1 MPSDRTAQTLIQP
14 IKPRSSKELT
24 AVPAVPSFSFSDANS
39 ILDIEIQADQ
49 LLAYINKLTSLADQA
64 CTTAIRQNET
74 TQLVEENRRSEMIN
88 LRNHLDQQSAQIHE
102 QRLALVR
109 LEHES
114 KSKIAILE
122 TKLQETESHRSEQT
136 ELERLRSEN
145 ANLARRLRL
154 ADLPDEQHPSRIKE
168 DIDSLNQELAALR
181 QLLTTR
187 EETIQ
192 TKDGV
197 IQRLEVDFRTKI
209 VALEQSLRETQ
220 TELKTQEAKL
230 KDKEVLIHA
239 AAAKEAE
246 IGNLIKRLSTECS
259 KLSYELHEKNRRL
272 VEIESKQPQPP
283 ADTKIWRRVIGHLQE
298 DPQ

>member
-1 MPSDRTAQTLIQP
+1 MPNDRTAQTLIQP
-14 IKPRSSKELT
+14 IKPRNSKELT
-24 AVPAVPSFSFSDANS
+24 AVPAVPSFSFADANS

-64 CTTAIRQNET
+64 CTAAIRQNET
-74 TQLVEENRRSEMIN
+74 TYLVEENRRAEMIN
-88 LRNHLDQQSAQIHE
+88 LRSHLDQQSAQLHE
-102 QRLALVR
+102 QQLALVR

-122 TKLQETESHRSEQT
+122 AKLQETKTHGSEQG

-154 ADLPDEQHPSRIKE
+154 AELPDKQQPSQIKE
-168 DIDSLNQELAALR
+168 EFDSLNQELAALKR
-181 QLLTTR
+181 LLTTR
-187 EETIQ
+187 EETIK

-197 IQRLEVDFRTKI
+197 IQKVEADFRAKI
-209 VALEQSLRETQ
+209 TALEQNLRETHA
-220 TELKTQEAKL
+220 ELKTQEAKL
-230 KDKEVLIHA
+230 KEKEVLIHA
-239 AAAKEAE
+239 AAAKETE
-246 IGNLIKRLSTECS
+246 IGNLIRRLSAECS
-259 KLSYELHEKNRRL
+259 KLSNELHEKNRRL
-272 VEIESKQPQPP
+272 GEIESKQPQPA